1 MPWAQQLHET
11 NMFSPIEL
19 AAKRKRFPSIVR
31 MVSLKTVVSLP
42 KYPDTANPPKKLL
55 PLSLYLLIYG
65 WPRSNSIYGSVKRID
80 VM

>member
-11 NMFSPIEL
+11 NIFSPIKL

-42 KYPDTANPPKKLL
+42 KYPDTANPKKNTASQ
-55 PLSLYLLIYG
+55 PLSPHLRLAKIEFMV
-65 WPRSNSIYGSVKRID
+65 R
-80 VM
+80 